1 MTVVR
6 RALTLVASAALALS
20 LVGPASGSL
29 ATGGQQA
36 SACSPEELAAAGA
49 GMGAQ
54 ARDGSARGTAV
65 DSQGRVREKDTG
77 QVVRDL
83 PQTAKGRAPSTF
95 SVTVPVFW
103 HVVTDGSAGAVSNA
117 QISTQ
122 ISALNRGF
130 SGGEGGATTGFT
142 FSLAGVTR
150 TNDAVWYRGQSAG
163 AEHEMK
169 RALKQ
174 GGDNALNIY
183 STSGGAYLGY
193 AYLPEITDT
202 AQAYLDGIV
211 IDWRTMPGV
220 STEYAGVSD
229 EGDTLTHEAGHW
241 LNLEHTFF
249 GQCNKNG
256 DFVADTPPQK
266 WASSGCPAGNDTC
279 PAPGLDPIHNYMDY
293 SDDSC
298 ITEFTLGQV
307 QRMRDSWLFWRA
319 S

>member
-1 MTVVR
+1 M
-6 RALTLVASAALALS
+6 ASVASHGL
-20 LVGPASGSL
+20 PAW
-29 ATGGQQA
+29 
-36 SACSPEELAAAGA
+36 ACSPEEIAATAAGVGAEARGGAAA
-49 GMGAQ
+49 
-54 ARDGSARGTAV
+54 
-65 DSQGRVREKDTG
+65 DSNGRVREKDTG
-77 QVVRDL
+77 QIVRDL
-83 PQTAKGRAPSTF
+83 PKSARGRAPGNL
-95 SVTVPVFW
+95 SVTVPVYW
-103 HVVTDGSAGAVSNA
+103 HVVTDGSAGAVTDA
-117 QISTQ
+117 QILSQ
-122 ISALNRGF
+122 ISAINRGF
-130 SGGEGGATTGFT
+130 SGSDGGAASGFT

-150 TNDAVWYRGQSAG
+150 TNNPVWYGAGAG

-169 RALKQ
+169 RTLKQ
-174 GGDNALNIY
+174 GGDNALNVY
-183 STSGGAYLGY
+183 STSGGGYLGY

-220 STEYAGVSD
+220 STEYAGVAD

-266 WASSGCPAGNDTC
+266 SATFGCPEGKDTC
-279 PAPGLDPIHNYMDY
+279 PAAGIDPIHNFMDY

-298 ITEFTLGQV
+298 ITEFTAGQV

-319 S
+319 T